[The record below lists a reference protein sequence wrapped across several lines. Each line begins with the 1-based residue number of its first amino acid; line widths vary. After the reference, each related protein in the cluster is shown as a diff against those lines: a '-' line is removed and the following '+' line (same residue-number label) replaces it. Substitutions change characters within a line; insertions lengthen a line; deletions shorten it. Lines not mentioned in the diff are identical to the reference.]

1 MTITLHCTHCNQS
14 MAIAPRKPGSRVDC
28 PSCGRSVVVPSGE
41 DADKPVSPERARETA
56 AAPALSRAVES
67 PRASADRAVATAP
80 PRSRTAT
87 APAVTSAPAIAA
99 GAVVAPRNQ
108 NPKPAIVEPEV
119 PWLPQPT
126 AGSPSLRPAELP
138 ARSTAPEGVV
148 LPKSV
153 LILLILFALAALGC
167 AFFAGFLFGKQAATT
182 AREAACVE
190 PSPNTVRLTFGDPSQ
205 PGDISYAC

>member
-41 DADKPVSPERARETA
+41 AADKPVSPEPARETA

-67 PRASADRAVATAP
+67 PRANADRVMATAA

-138 ARSTAPEGVV
+138 ARATAPEGVV

-153 LILLILFALAALGC
+153 LILLIVFALAALGC
-167 AFFAGFLFGKQAATT
+167 AFFAGFLFGKQTGTVTRESAAVDAPQT
-182 AREAACVE
+182 
-190 PSPNTVRLTFGDPSQ
+190 SVRFDLLDSSQ
-205 PGDISYAC
+205 PGAASHAC